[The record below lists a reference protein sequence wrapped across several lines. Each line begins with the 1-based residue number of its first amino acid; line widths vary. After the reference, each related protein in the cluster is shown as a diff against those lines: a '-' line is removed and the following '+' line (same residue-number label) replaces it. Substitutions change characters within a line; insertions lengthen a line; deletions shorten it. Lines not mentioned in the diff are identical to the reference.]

1 MNLLRRDGRT
11 RIQTTVLPLSKQVLE
26 PFRYR
31 VGIFSGKYRTVIGRT
46 WKNIVNDNKS
56 IAAVNVQ
63 VYETRRAY
71 KCRCEAVYSR
81 RSMPR
86 SIPLGQHR
94 TPAPDGYRYSRSRH
108 CMVTSDSPAAGTQH
122 QPMSCHRYIYSTN
135 TYRHTISYIS
145 VTNLL
150 LLLLLLLLLIL
161 GYRHQRADE
170 RHDNPPPR

>member
-1 MNLLRRDGRT
+1 MAEPGFK
-11 RIQTTVLPLSKQVLE
+11 PLSFLC
-26 PFRYR
+26 PNRYWNR
-31 VGIFSGKYRTVIGRT
+31 SDTESEFSSESIEWSSAAPG
-46 WKNIVNDNKS
+46 KNIVNDNKS

-71 KCRCEAVYSR
+71 KCHCEAAYSR

-135 TYRHTISYIS
+135 TYRHTHTISYINHKFIIIITTIIINIG
-145 VTNLL
+145 VP
-150 LLLLLLLLLIL
+150 
-161 GYRHQRADE
+161 A
-170 RHDNPPPR
+170 

>member
-1 MNLLRRDGRT
+1 MAEPGFK
-11 RIQTTVLPLSKQVLE
+11 PLSFLC
-26 PFRYR
+26 PNRYWNR
-31 VGIFSGKYRTVIGRT
+31 SDTESEFSSESIEWSSAAPG
-46 WKNIVNDNKS
+46 KNIVNDNKS

-81 RSMPR
+81 RSTPR
-86 SIPLGQHR
+86 SIPHGQHR